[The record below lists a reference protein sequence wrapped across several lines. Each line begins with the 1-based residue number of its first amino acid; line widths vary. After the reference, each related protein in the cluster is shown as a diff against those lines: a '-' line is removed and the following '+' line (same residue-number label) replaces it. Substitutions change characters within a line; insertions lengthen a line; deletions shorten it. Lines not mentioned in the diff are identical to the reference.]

1 MHELLEEVMEV
12 ARLFIS
18 ELVCDDA
25 DLEWWRHE
33 KERPRICD
41 SALDDELMHRLSKLL
56 LKGAL
61 YRLELNGKLGDHGME
76 PELHMPVILVD
87 EVLHGPRRMLQQ
99 HLMKFVFLTR
109 PPHADLGDGF
119 AFSSRELFRG
129 EVGQDSV
136 LRTAVGQREKRSCKT
151 QLPTAPEPD
160 CRLFG
165 HGVLKI
171 VASRASLATACTPS
185 DIAVDTRTPLQ
196 RPRPRTTH
204 LRRLFTRRDSK
215 HAKHR
220 RQGIGFGIGGT
231 TATRNKCSSHGR
243 SSFFSSC
250 SKLNA
255 FITERSRAW
264 ARGKRFGPTPK
275 GDYVPVHGVNKSDTV
290 RGVYETLALQGDLV
304 QVLCRNLQWFRRK
317 QANFHRPEGGMLPR
331 HTTERESWAVTQ
343 FF

>member
-1 MHELLEEVMEV
+1 MHELLEEVMEI
-12 ARLFIS
+12 ARLFVP
-18 ELVCDDA
+18 EFVRNDA

-41 SALDDELMHRLSKLL
+41 SGLDHELMHRLSKLL

-61 YRLELNGKLGDHGME
+61 YCFELNCKLGDHGME
-76 PELHMPVILVD
+76 PELHMPVMLVD

-99 HLMKFVFLTR
+99 HLMKFVLRTR

-136 LRTAVGQREKRSCKT
+136 LRTAVGQRGKQDCKT

-165 HGVLKI
+165 HGVFRI
-171 VASRASLATACTPS
+171 AASSASLATAYTTS
-185 DIAVDTRTPLQ
+185 DIAVNTRAPLE
-196 RPRPRTTH
+196 RPRLRTTH
-204 LRRLFTRRDSK
+204 SHLLFSRRDPR

-220 RQGIGFGIGGT
+220 RQGNGFGIGGT
-231 TATRNKCSSHGR
+231 TATRNKCSFHDR
-243 SSFFSSC
+243 PSFFSSC
-250 SKLNA
+250 FKLNA

-264 ARGKRFGPTPK
+264 ARVKSFSLDSQRRLRPGTWCQQVGHRAWRIRNACITRGFGARAM
-275 GDYVPVHGVNKSDTV
+275 S
-290 RGVYETLALQGDLV
+290 ELAMV
-304 QVLCRNLQWFRRK
+304 STR
-317 QANFHRPEGGMLPR
+317 
-331 HTTERESWAVTQ
+331 TS
-343 FF
+343 